1 MRCSDFE
8 NINFGNFMARN
19 CQKSNMAATFWQ
31 YSGHEITKIAA
42 LNLCNAVQIYIPN
55 LKSPAFPNECIFFEF
70 SVSSIAFQKFCAQC
84 IYRRIM
90 TFEKNITDQARIK
103 TFHAVFSIF
112 YIWTPRPPCGDISN
126 TNGILALL
134 GSIHPIST
142 NWNWTVSTTKFST
155 S

>member
-90 TFEKNITDQARIK
+90 TFEKNITQARIK

-112 YIWTPRPPCGDISN
+112 YI
-126 TNGILALL
+126 
-134 GSIHPIST
+134 
-142 NWNWTVSTTKFST
+142 
-155 S
+155 